1 MMEKDQKRIIEICEN
16 KPNQEVCG
24 FIKVVGAELVIVEC
38 ENIAE
43 DKENNFQFS
52 VQDSIFAQ
60 DKDVVGIFH
69 SHTDCDQALSTFSH
83 ADIDAAEE
91 FQKPLYLYVL
101 KTKKWLNYTPNGY
114 SRDLIGRQ
122 FIRGINDC
130 YTELRDY
137 YRQEL
142 KINLRDYIRY
152 EEVFEG
158 KNDYIMENIWKEGFI
173 TQPNTSVI
181 HKNDIL
187 VFRRYGAYPR
197 HLGVFVGN
205 GRFLHQP
212 AINLSC
218 VEILS
223 GFWQSNLKYVLRH
236 KNFV

>member
-52 VQDSIFAQ
+52 IQDSIFAQ

-69 SHTDCDQALSTFSH
+69 SHTDCEQALSTFSR

-122 FIRGINDC
+122 FIRGVNDC

-142 KINLRDYIRY
+142 KINLRDYIRDDD
-152 EEVFEG
+152 VFDGKTDFIIQHAKDEG
-158 KNDYIMENIWKEGFI
+158 FEILENMGVIKKND
-173 TQPNTSVI
+173 V
-181 HKNDIL
+181 L
-187 VFRRYGAYPR
+187 VFKHFGPYPR
-197 HLGVFVGN
+197 HLGVFLGN
-205 GRFLHQP
+205 SKFLHQP
-212 AINLSC
+212 CNNFSC
-218 VEILS
+218 VDFL
-223 GFWQSNLKYVLRH
+223 GGDWQKRLRFALRH
-236 KNFV
+236 KNFS